1 MYTLI
6 REQSVSTTLAA
17 AWNFL
22 KNPANLNRIT
32 PADLKFQVVSPV
44 PEEMYNGLII
54 EYRIAIPFIGV
65 RKWVAELKHISALHS
80 FVDEQRLGPY
90 SFWYHY
96 HELVE
101 QGDRVKIIDRVFYEV
116 PYGLLGKAM
125 HALFVRKTL
134 ERIFHFRKEKLTELL
149 SVER

>member
-1 MYTLI
+1 MYRLE
-6 REQSVSTTLAA
+6 REQEICSIIQYVRD
-17 AWNFL
+17 FI
-22 KNPANLNRIT
+22 KNPKNLNTIT
-32 PADLKFQVVSPV
+32 PPELDFKIVSNVPDVMHDGLEVEYDIQV
-44 PEEMYNGLII
+44 
-54 EYRIAIPFIGV
+54 PFFGR
-65 RKWVAELKHISALHS
+65 RKWLAELKHIREPFS

-134 ERIFHFRKEKLTELL
+134 ERIFHFRKEKLAELL